1 MKLSGETRLLLIMGG
16 FVLLGGGTLAGLNMA
31 GGAGAKLPFAP
42 PPAATPAPTVW
53 TSDKYATLLKDARNV
68 RGDVNAPLTVVEFA
82 DFECPSCRRA
92 YENTISK
99 WEKSSKPVRF
109 VFHHLPLTGMHPR
122 AMPAAL
128 AAEAAGKQGKFW
140 PMYDVLFNGLET
152 ELTDDYILSCA
163 KKVGLDL
170 TKFGK
175 DWKNEAELT
184 PFVTADQTLAKQ
196 FNITSTPTFVVR
208 DKTGKITEVAGA
220 DQMAALMEG
229 KPLQPVPG
237 AAGGPPPVAPPAP

>member
-1 MKLSGETRLLLIMGG
+1 MKISGETKLLLIMAG
-16 FVLLGGGTLAGLNMA
+16 FVILGGGTLVGLNVA
-31 GGAGAKLPFAP
+31 GGSGAKLPFTP

-53 TSDKYATLLKDARNV
+53 TPDKYATLLKDARNV
-68 RGDVNAPLTVVEFA
+68 RGDANAPLTVVEFA

-99 WEKSSKPVRF
+99 WEKSNKPVRF
-109 VFHHLPLTGMHPR
+109 AFHHLPLTTMHKR

-140 PMYDVLFNGLET
+140 PMYDALFDGETT

-170 TKFGK
+170 EKFGK

-184 PFVTADQTLAKQ
+184 PLITSDQTLAKQ
-196 FNITSTPTFVVR
+196 FNMTSTPTFVVR

-229 KPLQPVPG
+229 KSNSPVPG
-237 AAGGPPPVAPPAP
+237 AGGAPPPVPPTP